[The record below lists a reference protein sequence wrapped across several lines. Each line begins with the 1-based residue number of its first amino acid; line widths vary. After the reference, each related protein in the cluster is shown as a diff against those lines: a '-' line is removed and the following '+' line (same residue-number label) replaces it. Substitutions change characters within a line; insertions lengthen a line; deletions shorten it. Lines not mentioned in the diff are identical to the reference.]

1 MNFKIVNPDI
11 EKYLYGLSHG
21 HDEEVLLEMEKMAQ
35 ERSFPIVGRL
45 VGMFL
50 EVLAKSIVAKRVFE
64 FGSGYGYS
72 AFWFGRGVGSSGKVI
87 CTEGDD
93 KNVGFAKKYF
103 ERLKMSEC
111 IEYHCG
117 WAQDV
122 FKKTTGE
129 FDIIYNDVDKDA
141 YPEVWQLAKDRIR
154 SGGFYIAD
162 NVLWSGRVLQEKV
175 EEDVAPGW
183 TEAIQKH
190 NLAIANDP
198 NFDFFINPTR
208 DGVIVARRK

>member
-1 MNFKIVNPDI
+1 M
-11 EKYLYGLSHG
+11 
-21 HDEEVLLEMEKMAQ
+21 EMEKLAQ
-35 ERSFPIVGRL
+35 ERGFPIVGRL

-50 EVLAKSIVAKRVFE
+50 EVLTKSITAKRVFE

-72 AFWFGRGVGSSGKVI
+72 AHWFGRAVGEQGKVI
-87 CTEGDD
+87 CTEGDP
-93 KNVGFAKKYF
+93 KNVELAEKYF
-103 ERLKMSEC
+103 ERLKMSER

-122 FKKTTGE
+122 FKKTSGE

-141 YPEVWQLAKDRIR
+141 YPEVWQLAKTRIR

-162 NVLWSGRVLQEKV
+162 NVLWSGRVLHDKV

-190 NLAIANDP
+190 NLEIVKDP